1 MSSKRVGR
9 RTVALSV
16 PPSVIA
22 YANIGGKME
31 GEGPLGDTFDE
42 ISEDSFFGEKTWEKR
57 SRRCRKRR
65 FPVRWTVPG

>member
-9 RTVALSV
+9 RTVALSA

-42 ISEDSFFGEKTWEKR
+42 ISEDSFLARRPGKKR
-57 SRRCRKRR
+57 SR
-65 FPVRWTVPG
+65 